1 MEDKNM
7 EELMKEFDENT
18 IKLEEGMIVEGT
30 IYSIGNDDVIV
41 SLGHMYDGVVDR
53 LEIEE
58 EKLNVDEK
66 INFEILKIDDE
77 NGQIVLSRKGAL
89 EIETVEKLDISF
101 ENKESIEVMVKEVIK
116 GGLRVDFKGIRGFMP
131 FSQIDIKY
139 VENADEYI
147 DTKLDCLINDWNLH
161 DKNLVVSRRAL
172 LEIDKDKKEKEF
184 FETLEIDQIIDGN
197 VYKIFKSGALI
208 DLGATMGY
216 LYINDASWIRIKN
229 MEEIINVGDKIK
241 VQIKSFNKEERKISL
256 SLRDI
261 TVNPWDTILDDYEVG
276 DVVYG
281 KIFKDISSGLLVQLE
296 TGVIG
301 YIHKSELGNKKYQL
315 DDEITVEIERI
326 DIENEKISLL
336 FFDEDSVV
344 ESYENEEKE
353 KTTIGDIFGD
363 IFDKI

>member
-1 MEDKNM
+1 MEDKDM

-30 IYSIGNDDVIV
+30 IYSLGNDDVIV
-41 SLGHMYDGVVDR
+41 SLGHMYDGVVPR
-53 LEIEE
+53 MEIEE

-66 INFEILKIDDE
+66 LNFEIMKIDDE
-77 NGQIVLSRKGAL
+77 NGQIKLSRKGAL
-89 EIETVEKLDISF
+89 EMEIVEKLDKRF
-101 ENKESIEVMVKEVIK
+101 ENKEPIEVMVKEVVK
-116 GGLRVDFKGIRGFMP
+116 GGLKTDYKGIRGFMP

-139 VENADEYI
+139 VENADGYI
-147 DTKLDCLINDWNLH
+147 GQTLKCLINDWNLH

-184 FETLEIDQIIDGN
+184 FKTLEVDQVMDGE
-197 VYKIFKSGALI
+197 VYKIFRSGALI
-208 DLGATMGY
+208 DLGAAMGY

-229 MEEIINVGDKIK
+229 MEEIISLGDKIK
-241 VQIKSFNKEERKISL
+241 VQIKSFDEEERKISL

-261 TVNPWDTILDDYEVG
+261 TVNPWDTILDDYEIG

-281 KIFKDISSGLLVQLE
+281 KVFKDIKSGLLVQLE

-301 YIHKSELGNKKYQL
+301 YIHNSELGNKKYQT
-315 DDEITVEIERI
+315 DDEITVVIERI
-326 DIENEKISLL
+326 DVENEKISLL
-336 FFDEDSVV
+336 YFDEDSVA